1 MARRCG
7 GWTFVRLPRR
17 TNLPIR
23 CPNLPIAGL
32 AVRKSR
38 RGLLLASGRRDKD
51 AMAAFPTRSRSSA
64 PRRTP
69 DAPRRWM
76 ESDDAMALWADYHRS
91 GDPRLRDRLV
101 LTYAPLV
108 KFIVYRKIGE
118 LPASCEVDDLVSAGL
133 EALIKSLDRYDP
145 EKGATLEQ
153 FVWTR
158 IHGAVIDELRR
169 GDWAPRSLRR
179 WERDMRRVQTEFR
192 SIHGRSPEDP
202 ELADALNM
210 TLPELRNRQRDLIT
224 SDVTSLNTLVL
235 AHDGASV
242 ERIDVIASDDPDS
255 DPLREAAKTEA
266 KEHFRR
272 AFAALGRREREVAV
286 LLYVKNLTLREIGE
300 VLGVSESRV
309 CQIHGELKKSLRRTL
324 ANDAELLREVA

>member
-1 MARRCG
+1 MS
-7 GWTFVRLPRR
+7 FPRR
-17 TNLPIR
+17 NR
-23 CPNLPIAGL
+23 GAAQSAL
-32 AVRKSR
+32 AKP
-38 RGLLLASGRRDKD
+38 A
-51 AMAAFPTRSRSSA
+51 
-64 PRRTP
+64 P
-69 DAPRRWM
+69 DATRRWM
-76 ESDDAMALWADYHRS
+76 ESDDAMELWHEYQHS
-91 GDPRLRDRLV
+91 GDKRLRDRLV

-133 EALIKSLDRYDP
+133 EALIKSLDRYDA

-179 WERDMRRVQTEFR
+179 WERDMRRVQGEFR
-192 SIHGRSPEDP
+192 SIHGRSPSDA
-202 ELADALNM
+202 ELADALSM
-210 TLPELRNRQRDLIT
+210 TPDELRARQRDLVS

-235 AHDGASV
+235 AHDGASI
-242 ERIDVIASDDPDS
+242 ERIDVLASDDETT
-255 DPLREAAKTEA
+255 DPMHEAAKSAA
-266 KEHFRR
+266 KDQFRR

-309 CQIHGELKKSLRRTL
+309 CQIHGELKKTLKRAL

>member
-1 MARRCG
+1 
-7 GWTFVRLPRR
+7 
-17 TNLPIR
+17 
-23 CPNLPIAGL
+23 
-32 AVRKSR
+32 
-38 RGLLLASGRRDKD
+38 
-51 AMAAFPTRSRSSA
+51 
-64 PRRTP
+64 
-69 DAPRRWM
+69 M
-76 ESDDAMALWADYHRS
+76 ESDDAMALWHEYQRS

-118 LPASCEVDDLVSAGL
+118 LPASCEVDDLISAGL
-133 EALIKSLDRYDP
+133 EALIKSLDRYDH

-179 WERDMRRVQTEFR
+179 WERDMRRVQGEFR
-192 SIHGRSPEDP
+192 SIHGRSPSDA

-210 TLPELRNRQRDLIT
+210 TLDELRNRQRDLIT

-242 ERIDVIASDDPDS
+242 ERIDVLPSDDEDL

-272 AFAALGRREREVAV
+272 AFATLGRREREIAV
-286 LLYVKNLTLREIGE
+286 LLYVKNLTLREIGD

-309 CQIHGELKKSLRRTL
+309 CQIHGELKKTLRRAL
-324 ANDAELLREVA
+324 ENDAELLREVA

>member
-1 MARRCG
+1 MQL
-7 GWTFVRLPRR
+7 WFEYQR
-17 TNLPIR
+17 T
-23 CPNLPIAGL
+23 
-32 AVRKSR
+32 
-38 RGLLLASGRRDKD
+38 
-51 AMAAFPTRSRSSA
+51 
-64 PRRTP
+64 
-69 DAPRRWM
+69 
-76 ESDDAMALWADYHRS
+76 AD
-91 GDPRLRDRLV
+91 PQLRARLV

-179 WERDMRRVQTEFR
+179 WERDMRRVQSDFR
-192 SIHGRSPEDP
+192 SIHGRAPSDG

-210 TLPELRNRQRDLIT
+210 SAAELVARKRDLIA
-224 SDVTSLNTLVL
+224 SEVTSLNTLVL
-235 AHDGASV
+235 AQDGASV
-242 ERIDVIASDDPDS
+242 ERIDVLPSADSSS
-255 DPLREAAKTEA
+255 DPLHEAAKVQA

-272 AFAALGRREREVAV
+272 AFAALNRREREVAV
-286 LLYVKNLTLREIGE
+286 LLYVKNLTLREIGD

-309 CQIHGELKKSLRRTL
+309 CQIHGELKKALKRAL
-324 ANDAELLREVA
+324 ASDAELLRDVA

>member
-1 MARRCG
+1 MPLPLRTRPSAR
-7 GWTFVRLPRR
+7 
-17 TNLPIR
+17 
-23 CPNLPIAGL
+23 
-32 AVRKSR
+32 
-38 RGLLLASGRRDKD
+38 
-51 AMAAFPTRSRSSA
+51 PTQVKG
-64 PRRTP
+64 P
-69 DAPRRWM
+69 DTPRRWM
-76 ESDDAMALWADYHRS
+76 ESDDAMELWSEYQRS
-91 GDPRLRDRLV
+91 GDQRLRDRLV

-158 IHGAVIDELRR
+158 IHGAVIDDLRR

-179 WERDMRRVQTEFR
+179 WERDMRRVQGEFR
-192 SIHGRSPEDP
+192 SIHGRSPSDA

-210 TLPELRNRQRDLIT
+210 TPYELRNRQRDLIT

-242 ERIDVIASDDPDS
+242 ERIDVLPSEDDDA

-272 AFAALGRREREVAV
+272 AFGALGRREREVAV
-286 LLYVKNLTLREIGE
+286 LLYVKNLTLREIGD

-309 CQIHGELKKSLRRTL
+309 CQIHGELKKTLRRAL
-324 ANDAELLREVA
+324 ENDAELLRDVA

>member
-1 MARRCG
+1 MS
-7 GWTFVRLPRR
+7 FPRR
-17 TNLPIR
+17 NRPAAR
-23 CPNLPIAGL
+23 L
-32 AVRKSR
+32 APAKS
-38 RGLLLASGRRDKD
+38 
-51 AMAAFPTRSRSSA
+51 
-64 PRRTP
+64 TP

-76 ESDDAMALWADYHRS
+76 ESEDAMELWYEYQRS
-91 GDPRLRDRLV
+91 GDQRLRDRLV

-145 EKGATLEQ
+145 AKGATLEQ
-153 FVWTR
+153 FAWTR

-179 WERDMRRVQTEFR
+179 WERDMRRAQSEFR
-192 SIHGRSPEDP
+192 SIHGRGPSDS
-202 ELADALNM
+202 ELADAMSM
-210 TLPELRNRQRDLIT
+210 TPDELRARQRDLIA

-242 ERIDVIASDDPDS
+242 ERIDVLSSDDDS
-255 DPLREAAKTEA
+255 TDPLREAAKAEA
-266 KEHFRR
+266 KDHFRR

-309 CQIHGELKKSLRRTL
+309 CQIHGELKKTLKRAL